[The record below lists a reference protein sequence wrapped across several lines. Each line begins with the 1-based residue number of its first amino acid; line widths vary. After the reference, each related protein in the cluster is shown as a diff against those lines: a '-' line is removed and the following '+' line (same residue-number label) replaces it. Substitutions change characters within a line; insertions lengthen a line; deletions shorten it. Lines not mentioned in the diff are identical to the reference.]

1 MDVLVNTK
9 NATDKQVVLISFST
23 VYINK
28 SIYISDERK
37 FHNDGSPF
45 GSFYGIMIHHFR
57 KLVQCKS

>member
-28 SIYISDERK
+28 STYISDERK

-45 GSFYGIMIHHFR
+45 GSF
-57 KLVQCKS
+57 